1 MITVG
6 MRLKED
12 ADDYRFIPDP
22 DLPPMEISDA
32 QIENVLEI
40 MPEAPHN
47 KVRRFTEEYGID
59 AESAKVLTSE
69 LDLAIAYEAVA
80 KQVDP
85 KFASMWREMSLKE
98 YYPITNLI
106 LQIAEY

>member
-40 MPEAPHN
+40 MPEAPRIN
-47 KVRRFTEEYGID
+47 KVKRFTEEYGID
-59 AESAKVLTSE
+59 VCR
-69 LDLAIAYEAVA
+69 IC
-80 KQVDP
+80 
-85 KFASMWREMSLKE
+85 
-98 YYPITNLI
+98 
-106 LQIAEY
+106 